1 MKILFLWMKFNE
13 YRELWIININISK
26 YYLCENV
33 RSTIDNFSPYFCRD
47 LWIMEYVH
55 KMLIYLEDE
64 NVKLRFI
71 NRYKQIFM
79 QLKHQ
84 LKYRVIQNIYFFKNL
99 SFYVIN
105 YIYKIYF
112 ILYKRKKNLLQDIIY
127 CLSTFS
133 TNKLVKIFPIFKQKF
148 YLKYG

>member
-1 MKILFLWMKFNE
+1 
-13 YRELWIININISK
+13 
-26 YYLCENV
+26 
-33 RSTIDNFSPYFCRD
+33 
-47 LWIMEYVH
+47 MEYVH